1 MDSPKI
7 NFFWLVGVLC
17 FFCCEGYSN
26 MQISCTET
34 DKQALLKL
42 KHGFITDTFGMLSNW
57 KIEVDCCQ
65 WSGVSCSNLTG
76 HVTELD
82 LRSYA
87 VSGNIDSSLCD
98 LQHLTYLNLDL
109 NNFKG
114 SKIPECIGSLGQLT
128 ELYIVDSSIGGPIPR
143 GLQNLSNLQT
153 LSLDNNNLIVN
164 DLEWISHLS
173 SLRYLS
179 LSSNN
184 LSQAIDWP
192 SSLSKAPALSTIFL
206 DQCDL
211 GGTIP
216 RGLQNL
222 SNLQTLCL
230 DNNNWIVND
239 LEWISHLSSLRYLSL
254 SSNNLS
260 QAIDWSSSLSKAP
273 ALSKIYLDQCD
284 LMSHHVNPASFVHS
298 NSSTTLKV
306 LSLSF
311 NYLDSSILP
320 WLSNISKV
328 LIDLDLSSNT
338 LDYIPPNALNI
349 NSLEVLRLDSN
360 TLQLISPKD
369 FSNMKSL
376 ESLYLSG
383 NSLRHILSDAFS
395 NMNSLESLDLS
406 GNSLGHIPSD
416 SFTNTTSLEFLHLS
430 NNKLES
436 SMQKSIQNLC
446 RLKTLALDN
455 NNFLDQLSDWIP
467 QLGCAQNSIEELI
480 LSGNP
485 FASGP
490 FPDFSRFSKV
500 VTLDIQNTS
509 LHGSIPQSFGHLP
522 YLSELDL
529 SENNL
534 TGPLPVV
541 AGLVSLE
548 YLDLSNN
555 RLNGNIHPS
564 AFGQVPNLVVLRLSS
579 NRLNC
584 VLNETHLSNLSK
596 LKYLD
601 VSQNFIFSNF
611 SSNWVPSFQLQTF
624 LASSCNFGP
633 HFPRWLKYQRELQM
647 LDISDASI
655 LDSIPQWLWLN
666 PLRYLNIS
674 HNKLYGEFPKSV
686 LTNDYYIWDLTFNNL
701 SGPLPHFPPNAVVLL
716 LSNNMFSG
724 NISSICETFQGGLN
738 YLDISSNFL
747 SGKLPDC
754 WEQLPSLSVLRLENN
769 HFYGAI
775 PNSVGTLYH
784 LQSIHLNNNNLSGN
798 LPPLMNSSNLLFIDF
813 GQNNLNGTLPSWI
826 GRYLHNLIG
835 LRLRANKL
843 QGSIPTNLCN
853 LQDLQILDLSRNNI
867 TGNIPP
873 CFGNLSAMS
882 NMTARSLA
890 ISYLVN
896 NEYLDYL
903 SFKDTAKLSW
913 KGEDVEYSKI
923 LGLLKTVDLSCNYL
937 TGEIPSAIATLVALA
952 SLNLSGN
959 NLKGPIPFSM
969 GQMERLESLD
979 LSRNSL
985 SGEIPMSFSNL
996 SFLSVLNLSFNNLSG
1011 KIPTA
1016 TQLQTF
1022 NSSSYMGNQ
1031 GLYGPP
1037 LTEGCL
1043 NPNPHNID
1051 AGGDEDDNLIS
1062 FGFYVSMALG
1072 FIVGF
1077 WGVCGTLIL
1086 NNSWKRSFFHFFE
1099 YMNDWIYVEVAIL
1112 KTKIK
1117 RRFQG

>member
-1 MDSPKI
+1 MK
-7 NFFWLVGVLC
+7 
-17 FFCCEGYSN
+17 
-26 MQISCTET
+26 ISCIET

-42 KHGFITDTFGMLSNW
+42 KQGFISIDPSSMLSNW

-76 HVTELD
+76 HVTQLD
-82 LRSYA
+82 LEDLV
-87 VSGNIDSSLCD
+87 VSSNIDSSLCD
-98 LQHLTYLNLDL
+98 LQHLTYLNIYFY
-109 NNFKG
+109 NFIG
-114 SKIPECIGSLGQLT
+114 SKIPECIGSLGQLR
-128 ELYIVDSSIGGPIPR
+128 ELSIVGSYIGGTIPR

-153 LSLDNNNLIVN
+153 LRLDYNNLIVNDLEWISHLSSLRYLCLSGNNLSQAIDWLSSLSKALALSEIYLEDCDLGGTIPRGLQNLSNLQTLHLDYNNLIVN

-179 LSSNN
+179 LSGNN

-192 SSLSKAPALSTIFL
+192 SSLSKSPALS
-206 DQCDL
+206 
-211 GGTIP
+211 
-216 RGLQNL
+216 
-222 SNLQTLCL
+222 
-230 DNNNWIVND
+230 
-239 LEWISHLSSLRYLSL
+239 E
-254 SSNNLS
+254 
-260 QAIDWSSSLSKAP
+260 
-273 ALSKIYLDQCD
+273 IYLDQCV
-284 LMSHHVNPASFVHS
+284 LMSHVNPASFVHT

-306 LSLSF
+306 LSLSH

-328 LIDLDLSSNT
+328 LIDLDLSYNT

-349 NSLEVLRLDSN
+349 NSLEVLNLESN
-360 TLQLISPKD
+360 TLQLISPK
-369 FSNMKSL
+369 
-376 ESLYLSG
+376 
-383 NSLRHILSDAFS
+383 AFS
-395 NMNSLESLDLS
+395 NMNSLESLDLLD
-406 GNSLGHIPSD
+406 NSLRHIPSD
-416 SFTNTTSLEFLHLS
+416 AFTNTTSLEYLDLS

-436 SMQKSIQNLC
+436 SMQKSIQTLC
-446 RLKTLALDN
+446 QLKTLALDN

-467 QLGCAQNSIEELI
+467 KLGCAQNSIEHLS

-490 FPDFSRFSKV
+490 FPDFSSFSEV
-500 VTLDIQNTS
+500 VVLGIQNTS
-509 LHGSIPQSFGHLP
+509 LQGSIPQSFGHLP
-522 YLSELDL
+522 YLSLLYL
-529 SENNL
+529 SDNNL
-534 TGPLPVV
+534 TGPLPVF
-541 AGLVSLE
+541 AGLVSLMV
-548 YLDLSNN
+548 LDLSNN

-564 AFGQVPNLVVLRLSS
+564 AFGQVPNLVALWLSS

-584 VLNETHLSNLSK
+584 VLNETHLSNLTK
-596 LKYLD
+596 LTVLD
-601 VSQNFIFSNF
+601 VSQNLIVFNF
-611 SSNWVPSFQLQTF
+611 SSNRVPSFQLQSF
-624 LASSCNFGP
+624 SASSCNFGP

-647 LDISDASI
+647 LEISNASI
-655 LDSIPQWLWLN
+655 FDSIPQWLWLN
-666 PLRYLNIS
+666 SFRYLNIS
-674 HNKLYGEFPKSV
+674 HNKLYGELPKSV
-686 LTNDYYIWDLTFNNL
+686 LTIEGYTWDLTFNHL
-701 SGPLPHFPPNAVVLL
+701 SGALPHFPPYATALL

-724 NISSICETFQGGLN
+724 NISSICETFHDGLY

-747 SGKLPDC
+747 SGKLPNC
-754 WEQLPSLSVLRLENN
+754 WEQLPYLSVLRLDNN

-798 LPPLMNSSNLLFIDF
+798 LPSLMNSSNLLFIDF

-835 LRLRANKL
+835 LRLQANKL

-867 TGNIPP
+867 TGNIPH
-873 CFGNLSAMS
+873 CFSNLSAMS

-890 ISYLVN
+890 ISYLVAG
-896 NEYLDYL
+896 YLGVSSYM
-903 SFKDTAKLSW
+903 DTATLSW

-923 LGLLKTVDLSCNYL
+923 LGLLKTIDLSCNYL

-952 SLNLSGN
+952 SLNLSRN
-959 NLKGPIPFSM
+959 NLKGPIPFNL

-985 SGEIPMSFSNL
+985 SGEIPISFSNL
-996 SFLSVLNLSFNNLSG
+996 SFLSVLNLSFNDLSG

-1022 NSSSYMGNQ
+1022 DASSFMGNP
-1031 GLYGPP
+1031 GLCGPP
-1037 LTEGCL
+1037 FTEGCL

-1051 AGGDEDDNLIS
+1051 VGGDDNLIS

-1086 NNSWKRSFFHFFE
+1086 NSSWKRSFVHFFE

-1117 RRFQG
+1117 RRFYG

>member
-1 MDSPKI
+1 
-7 NFFWLVGVLC
+7 
-17 FFCCEGYSN
+17 
-26 MQISCTET
+26 MQISCIET

-42 KHGFITDTFGMLSNW
+42 KHSFITDASGKLSNW

-76 HVTELD
+76 HVIKLD
-82 LRSYA
+82 LQDYDVNFDLQDYV

-98 LQHLTYLNLDL
+98 LQHLTYLNLNF
-109 NNFKG
+109 NNFNG

-128 ELYIVDSSIGGPIPR
+128 ELYIVECSIGGTIPR

-179 LSSNN
+179 LSINN

-192 SSLSKAPALSTIFL
+192 SFLSKAPALSEIHL
-206 DQCDL
+206 DQC
-211 GGTIP
+211 
-216 RGLQNL
+216 
-222 SNLQTLCL
+222 
-230 DNNNWIVND
+230 
-239 LEWISHLSSLRYLSL
+239 
-254 SSNNLS
+254 
-260 QAIDWSSSLSKAP
+260 A
-273 ALSKIYLDQCD
+273 
-284 LMSHHVNPASFVHS
+284 LMSHVNPASFVHT

-306 LSLSF
+306 LSLSS

-328 LIDLDLSSNT
+328 LTDLDLSYNT

-349 NSLEVLRLDSN
+349 NSLEVLNLESS
-360 TLQLISPKD
+360 TLQLISPK
-369 FSNMKSL
+369 
-376 ESLYLSG
+376 
-383 NSLRHILSDAFS
+383 AFS
-395 NMNSLESLDLS
+395 NMNSLESLYLS
-406 GNSLGHIPSD
+406 RNSLGHIPSD
-416 SFTNTTSLEFLHLS
+416 AFTNITSLEFLDLS

-446 RLKTLALDN
+446 RLKTLELYN

-467 QLGCAQNSIEELI
+467 QLGCAQNSIEELS

-500 VTLDIQNTS
+500 VTLDISNTG

-522 YLSELDL
+522 YLSELSL
-529 SENNL
+529 SDNYL
-534 TGPLPVV
+534 TGPLPVF
-541 AGLVSLE
+541 AGPVSLAH
-548 YLDLSNN
+548 LDLSNN
-555 RLNGNIHPS
+555 RLN
-564 AFGQVPNLVVLRLSS
+564 
-579 NRLNC
+579 C
-584 VLNETHLSNLSK
+584 VINETHLSNLSK
-596 LKYLD
+596 LTALD
-601 VSQNFIFSNF
+601 VSQNLIFFNF
-611 SSNWVPSFQLQTF
+611 SSNWVPSFQLQIF

-647 LDISDASI
+647 LDISNASI
-655 LDSIPQWLWLN
+655 LDSISEWLWLN
-666 PLRYLNIS
+666 SIQYLNIS
-674 HNKLYGEFPKSV
+674 HNKLYGELPKSV
-686 LTNDYYIWDLTFNNL
+686 LTNADYIWDLTFNNL
-701 SGPLPHFPPNAVVLL
+701 SGPLPHFSPNATVVL

-724 NISSICETFQGGLN
+724 NISSICETFQGQLY

-754 WEQLPSLSVLRLENN
+754 WQQLPSLSVLRLENN

-798 LPPLMNSSNLLFIDF
+798 LPSLMNSSDLLFIDF

-835 LRLRANKL
+835 LRLQANKL

-867 TGNIPP
+867 TGSIPH

-890 ISYLVN
+890 ISYLFAG
-896 NEYLDYL
+896 YIGDL
-903 SFKDTAKLSW
+903 SFMDTATLTW

-952 SLNLSGN
+952 SLNLSRN
-959 NLKGPIPFSM
+959 NLKGPIPFNM

-985 SGEIPMSFSNL
+985 SGEIPISFSNL

-1022 NSSSYMGNQ
+1022 NTSSYMGNQ
-1031 GLYGPP
+1031 GLCGPP

-1062 FGFYVSMALG
+1062 FGFFVSMALG

-1086 NNSWKRSFFHFFE
+1086 NNSWKRSFAHFFE
-1099 YMNDWIYVEVAIL
+1099 YMYDWIYVEVAIL